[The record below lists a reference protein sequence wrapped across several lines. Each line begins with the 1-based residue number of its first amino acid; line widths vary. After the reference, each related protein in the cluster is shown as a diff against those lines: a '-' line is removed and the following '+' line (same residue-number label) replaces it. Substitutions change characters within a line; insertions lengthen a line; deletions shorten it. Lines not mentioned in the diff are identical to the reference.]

1 MYLEIRFIRKLTLN
15 GFFNFNEIARLSPH
29 SGTQHKRGVR
39 ADKDAHDGRDAERKL
54 HHQGNIRGVVNENG
68 TVEQDNR

>member
-1 MYLEIRFIRKLTLN
+1 MNLEIRFIRMQTLN
-15 GFFNFNEIARLSPH
+15 GFINFNEIARLSPH

-39 ADKDAHDGRDAERKL
+39 ADKDAHDGRDAEREL